1 MPQTKYVLRKTLEQ
15 KVRNQSLFINK
26 LTVPDQRV
34 KEVEDE
40 VLELF
45 MELEADDDQLDFP
58 VVYASARAGVAKT
71 NWDDEAV
78 NMEPLFE
85 TLIEEIPAPQ
95 VIWKVLFNSW

>member
-1 MPQTKYVLRKTLEQ
+1 
-15 KVRNQSLFINK
+15 
-26 LTVPDQRV
+26 
-34 KEVEDE
+34 
-40 VLELF
+40 

-85 TLIEEIPAPQ
+85 TLIKEIPAPQ
-95 VIWKVLFNSW
+95 VIWKVLFNSWLLHLITITSSVKSQ